1 APKRERSRARAAG
14 AEASAS
20 RSAARAAEPRS
31 LKLDV
36 RDLASIY
43 LGGVRP
49 SVLARAGRITASS
62 NGALELADRM
72 FASTRAPHL
81 SIWF

>member
-1 APKRERSRARAAG
+1 
-14 AEASAS
+14 
-20 RSAARAAEPRS
+20 
-31 LKLDV
+31 V

-49 SVLARAGRITASS
+49 SVLARAGRITEGSK
-62 NGALELADRM
+62 GAIELADRM
-72 FASTRAPHL
+72 FASPRTPHL